1 MSESQD
7 TVVIEATAHP
17 RAFKLIFTF
26 NLKSEGSASFSLVD
40 QCQHIP
46 MAAALLSVPG
56 VSEIYFSQNVL
67 VVTRSRE
74 VEWNIIEPQVK
85 EVIQTHIDAH
95 DPEMPMAPPPPALE
109 GSGGCGQ
116 ASQVATDEM
125 TVIDNVLTQTIRP
138 YIHSHGGEVELL
150 AFDPQSRELLLNYQ
164 GTCGH
169 CSFSTEGTLQLI
181 TEILRE
187 EYDPRITVQV
197 A

>member
-1 MSESQD
+1 MSDSQD

-17 RAFKLIFTF
+17 RAYKFVFSF
-26 NLKSEGSASFSLVD
+26 NIKNEGNVSFSRPE
-40 QCQHIP
+40 QCRHIP
-46 MAAALLSVPG
+46 LAAALLSVTG
-56 VSEIYFSQNVL
+56 VSEIYFSANVL

-74 VEWNIIEPQVK
+74 VEWGSLEPQLK
-85 EVIQTHIDAH
+85 EVIQTHMGNH
-95 DPEMPMAPPPPALE
+95 DPAMPIAPPPPA
-109 GSGGCGQ
+109 GQ
-116 ASQVATDEM
+116 ALASDGNPSQLDTDEL

-138 YIHSHGGEVELL
+138 YIRSHGGEVELL
-150 AFDPQSRELLLNYQ
+150 AFDSESRELLLNYQ
-164 GTCGH
+164 GTCGS